1 MATAIQDT
9 ETCHTQACSDCLDQ
23 FHLSGRWM
31 NRTTPRPGRHRGG
44 WWKERM
50 YGATKVY
57 IRILIAQYYI
67 QLPTSAWLM
76 THDPVW

>member
-57 IRILIAQYYI
+57 IHILITQYYI